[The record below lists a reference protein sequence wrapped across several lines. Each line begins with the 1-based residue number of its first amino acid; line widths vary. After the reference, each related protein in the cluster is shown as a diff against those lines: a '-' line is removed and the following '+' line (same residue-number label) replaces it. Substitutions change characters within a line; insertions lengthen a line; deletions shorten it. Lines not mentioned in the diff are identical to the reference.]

1 MDKEL
6 LITPS
11 ARSTLCVS
19 ALPNAEEQPTVPVW
33 PDTGRALGLS
43 RQATYDGIQRG
54 EIPSIRIGRIIR
66 VPTAGLR
73 KMLGLDESHPAA

>member
-1 MDKEL
+1 MDEEL
-6 LITPS
+6 LTAPS
-11 ARSTLCVS
+11 TRSTLCAS

-54 EIPSIRIGRIIR
+54 DIPSIRIGRIIR

-73 KMLGLDESHPAA
+73 KMLGLDESRPAS